1 MFASDATLQR
11 KDDHIM
17 DISDVVREMYNVKL
31 LSLDQF
37 DKFELLSSHQE
48 KTSYIVNMLPDI
60 VCDPKKMEDWRSILQ
75 SIKSVE
81 IAKYLTQQTRNK
93 PLTNESYNADPEGK
107 CAEFVTK

>member
-1 MFASDATLQR
+1 MFPLDATVQR
-11 KDDHIM
+11 KDDDIR
-17 DISDVVREMYNVKL
+17 DISDVGLEMYMVNLFSLDQWDKFQL
-31 LSLDQF
+31 LSLY
-37 DKFELLSSHQE
+37 QE

-60 VCDPKKMEDWRSILQ
+60 MSDPKKMKEWCSILQ

-93 PLTNESYNADPEGK
+93 PNESYNADPEGK